1 MMGEMPRVV
10 LSWLGLAAMSAWAAG
25 PSITECL
32 GCHRAEAEHFA
43 LSGMAQALLGTSAS
57 SVLHGHSRLTA
68 RIGEYSYAIARSGNR
83 VIYSVTDGKNTTQS
97 DADWAFGSG
106 EAGQTYVFQRDG
118 RWYESRV
125 SYFLALNN
133 LDLTMGAQNS
143 APRNLVEATGRLLS
157 PADTVSCFG
166 CHATNAVKASALAL
180 ADMEPGVQCE
190 ACHGRTEPHLRA
202 VRSGEGSA
210 AMRKLGD
217 MNAEAMSEFCGRCHR
232 SWSSV
237 AMNGPRGILNVRFQP
252 YRLELSK
259 CFDPSDNRIRCTAC
273 HDPHGELE
281 TSRQAYDPKCVA
293 CHSGVGVRWCRVGKK
308 DCVNCH
314 MPMVELPGAHKK
326 FTDHRIRIVHAGEY
340 PD

>member
-1 MMGEMPRVV
+1 MP
-10 LSWLGLAAMSAWAAG
+10 WLCLTAMAAWAAR
-25 PSITECL
+25 PSPTECG

-43 LSGMAQALLGTSAS
+43 LSGMAQALLDTSAS
-57 SVLHGHSRLTA
+57 DVLHGHSRLTA
-68 RIGEYSYAIARSGNR
+68 RIGGYSYEIARSGDR
-83 VIYSVTDGKNTTQS
+83 VIYSVTDGKDTIQS
-97 DADWAFGSG
+97 AVDWAFGSG
-106 EAGQTYVFQRDG
+106 EAGQTLVFQRDG
-118 RWYESRV
+118 QWYESRV

-143 APRNLVEATGRLLS
+143 APRNLVEAAGRLMS
-157 PADTVSCFG
+157 PADTAGCFG
-166 CHATNAVKASALAL
+166 CHATNAVKASELTP
-180 ADMEPGVQCE
+180 ADMKPGVQCE
-190 ACHGRTEPHLRA
+190 ACHDRTEQHLRA
-202 VRSGEGSA
+202 VHSGEGSA
-210 AMRKLGD
+210 AMRKLGG

-252 YRLELSK
+252 YRMELSK

-281 TSRQAYDPKCVA
+281 ASRRAYDTKCVA
-293 CHSGVGVRWCRVGKK
+293 CHSGGGVRGCRIGKK

-326 FTDHRIRIVHAGEY
+326 FTDHRIRIARAGKY